1 MVDVVAAPGR
11 SADWLAVVA
20 LGAGSFAVG
29 TASFV
34 VAGVLEGLAE
44 GLDVPAGTAGL
55 TVTVFAA
62 ASAVGSPL
70 LGALVPARHPRPVLV
85 GALALFGLFNVAA
98 AVAPSLGV
106 LLGARV
112 LAALAAAVYVPA
124 AGAAAVAAVADGQRG
139 RALAVVLGGASAA
152 MLLGAPVGVLAAA
165 AYSWRAPFL
174 LVAVLAAAAAA
185 GLLRVGLPAGPAGP
199 LSLRARLHPLRSR
212 PVVGSLAVTLL
223 LMAGSNSMF
232 TYLGG
237 LAGDVGAVGLGLMI
251 AVFGAG
257 GAVGTAFGGVA
268 ADRWG
273 GAGTVRAAAGVLVAV
288 FALWPLL
295 GPHPAAGLALLAV
308 WAVAAWASVP
318 AQQHRL
324 VELAP
329 ESAPLVL
336 ALNSSAINA
345 GFAVGA
351 LVGGVVVDAAG
362 PGRLWL
368 VAAACCT
375 AGLALH
381 TALTANPLHAVLP
394 ARPFQQTALSF
405 KPIDRKSRS
414 LENPLENAA
423 SGTPVQRGGAGWL
436 LAPRARPGRDRSHG
450 RAAPPVPDRR
460 ARAGGRPG
468 CAAWS
473 TSATSCQ
480 CC

>member
-1 MVDVVAAPGR
+1 
-11 SADWLAVVA
+11 
-20 LGAGSFAVG
+20 
-29 TASFV
+29 
-34 VAGVLEGLAE
+34 
-44 GLDVPAGTAGL
+44 
-55 TVTVFAA
+55 VTVFAA

-70 LGALVPARHPRPVLV
+70 LGALVPTRRPRPVLV

-124 AGAAAVAAVADGQRG
+124 AGAAAVAAVAEGQRG

-152 MLLGAPVGVLAAA
+152 VLLGAPLGVLVAV
-165 AYSWRAPFL
+165 AYSWRAAFL
-174 LVAVLAAAAAA
+174 LVAVLAGAAAA
-185 GLLRVGLPAGPAGP
+185 GLLRVGLPVNSVGPAA
-199 LSLRARLHPLRSR
+199 LRARLRPLRSG

-237 LAGDVGAVGLGLMI
+237 LFAHLGAAGLGLAI

-257 GAVGTAFGGVA
+257 GAVGTWYGGMA

-273 GAGTVRAAAGVLVAV
+273 AALPVRAAAGALAGV
-288 FALWPLL
+288 FALWPLV
-295 GPHPAAGLALLAV
+295 GPLPAGGLALLAV

-324 VELAP
+324 VGLAP
-329 ESAPLVL
+329 DSAPLVL

-345 GFAVGA
+345 GFAAGS
-351 LVGGVVVDAAG
+351 LVGGLVVDAAG
-362 PGRLWL
+362 PDRLWL
-368 VAAACCT
+368 VAAACCA
-375 AGLALH
+375 AGLAVH
-381 TALTANPLHAVLP
+381 TAVAP
-394 ARPFQQTALSF
+394 ATGRT
-405 KPIDRKSRS
+405 R
-414 LENPLENAA
+414 
-423 SGTPVQRGGAGWL
+423 RGGARSL
-436 LAPRARPGRDRSHG
+436 LG
-450 RAAPPVPDRR
+450 RAAGPGRGRSPRRAARPVPGRR

-473 TSATSCQ
+473 TDATSCP

>member
-1 MVDVVAAPGR
+1 
-11 SADWLAVVA
+11 
-20 LGAGSFAVG
+20 
-29 TASFV
+29 
-34 VAGVLEGLAE
+34 
-44 GLDVPAGTAGL
+44 
-55 TVTVFAA
+55 VTVFAA
-62 ASAVGSPL
+62 AAAVGSPL
-70 LGALVPARHPRPVLV
+70 LGALVPTHRPRPILV

-232 TYLGG
+232 TYLGSV
-237 LAGDVGAVGLGLMI
+237 AGDVGAVGLGLMI

-273 GAGTVRAAAGVLVAV
+273 GAGTVRAAAGVLAAV

-295 GPHPAAGLALLAV
+295 GPLPAGGLVLLGL

-324 VELAP
+324 VGLAP

-336 ALNSSAINA
+336 ALNSSAING
-345 GFAVGA
+345 GFAVGS
-351 LVGGVVVDAAG
+351 LVGGLVVDAAG
-362 PGRLWL
+362 PDRLWL
-368 VAAACCT
+368 VAAACCA
-375 AGLALH
+375 AGLILH
-381 TALTANPLHAVLP
+381 AVLTANPFHAPRTRRGAARSPL
-394 ARPFQQTALSF
+394 ARP
-405 KPIDRKSRS
+405 
-414 LENPLENAA
+414 
-423 SGTPVQRGGAGWL
+423 AG
-436 LAPRARPGRDRSHG
+436 PGRDRSLR
-450 RAAPPVPDRR
+450 RAAPPVPGRR

-473 TSATSCQ
+473 TGATSCQ